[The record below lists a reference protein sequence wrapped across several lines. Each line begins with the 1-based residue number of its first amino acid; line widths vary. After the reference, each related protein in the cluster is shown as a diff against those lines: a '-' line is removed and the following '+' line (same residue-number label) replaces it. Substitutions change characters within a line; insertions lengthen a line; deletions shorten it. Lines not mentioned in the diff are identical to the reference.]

1 MMWMTGTMA
10 GCVGI
15 FNNDPKL
22 RKPSILKAA
31 VLRKRAF
38 DLVRKRILYQA
49 LHKRLLILGIC
60 TFVLLLVVFVV
71 VMSLGFYHPYHSSI
85 ILSASLGIAIPGLCV
100 SLVMCIVLGAEYPG
114 EYDHFNNAKLITT
127 LKVLLAMAEIAM
139 LVLLSLHLIQSPAK
153 IGQITASV
161 VLCGVCVIW
170 MWISQLVI
178 IVGLKRAL
186 KGVFASLLF
195 VVIGNHAITALLCVA
210 VWYMVTDLYDKTDEY
225 RDMSQHINTT
235 LYIMTLC
242 IIIGSNSLLNIPMYF
257 IGYLYEVTELSAL
270 LLTNCDDRDE
280 EHNFVY
286 SNQAKLLIDNL
297 VSLPP
302 FHKTFFPLVFARYGW
317 VPYFWIFHS
326 LFLFFAAYDKTSV
339 ALAIAH
345 FFINA
350 FVNHRMF
357 MLAIMTHVTLLWLV
371 LNVFFSVVIVG
382 FVTVVLY
389 TCFGLPFA
397 LIMLMTGAMSILL
410 NWKLVMA

>member
-1 MMWMTGTMA
+1 M
-10 GCVGI
+10 I
-15 FNNDPKL
+15 FK
-22 RKPSILKAA
+22 I
-31 VLRKRAF
+31 
-38 DLVRKRILYQA
+38 
-49 LHKRLLILGIC
+49 
-60 TFVLLLVVFVV
+60 
-71 VMSLGFYHPYHSSI
+71 
-85 ILSASLGIAIPGLCV
+85 V
-100 SLVMCIVLGAEYPG
+100 SLAI
-114 EYDHFNNAKLITT
+114 
-127 LKVLLAMAEIAM
+127 AEIVT
-139 LVLLSLHLIQSPAK
+139 LVSLFFNLMQLPAK
-153 IGQITASV
+153 IGEITANV
-161 VLCGVCVIW
+161 VLCGVCV
-170 MWISQLVI
+170 MWLWIIEVVI
-178 IVGLKRAL
+178 VIVHKRVLKE
-186 KGVFASLLF
+186 VFASFLF

-210 VWYMVTDLYDKTDEY
+210 VWYMGLDLYEKTEEY
-225 RDMSQHINTT
+225 QDMSQHINAT

-350 FVNHRMF
+350 IVNHRMF
-357 MLAIMTHVTLLWLV
+357 MLAFMTHVTLLWLV
-371 LNVFFSVVIVG
+371 LNVILAVVIVG
-382 FVTVVLY
+382 FVTVILY
-389 TCFGLPFA
+389 ACFGLPFA
-397 LIMLMTGAMSILL
+397 LIMVIMLL
-410 NWKLVMA
+410 KDWCNE

>member
-1 MMWMTGTMA
+1 MKWMTGTMA

-49 LHKRLLILGIC
+49 FHKRLMILVIC
-60 TFVLLLVVFVV
+60 TFVLKWVGFGVVGFSGLHLLQT
-71 VMSLGFYHPYHSSI
+71 YDSSI
-85 ILSASLGIAIPGLCV
+85 ISASLGIALLGWFVFLLV
-100 SLVMCIVLGAEYPG
+100 SLVMCTFLFME
-114 EYDHFNNAKLITT
+114 DDNFNHAKLITT
-127 LKVLLAMAEIAM
+127 LKVLQAMAEIAM
-139 LVLLSLHLIQSPAK
+139 LVLLSLNLIQSPAK
-153 IGQITASV
+153 IGQITANI
-161 VLCGVCVIW
+161 VLCGVCVMW
-170 MWISQLVI
+170 LWISQLVI

-186 KGVFASLLF
+186 RGVFASLLF

-210 VWYMVTDLYDKTDEY
+210 VWYMGTDLYEKTNEHK
-225 RDMSQHINTT
+225 DMSQHINAS

-242 IIIGSNSLLNIPMYF
+242 IIIANNSFLNIPMYF

-270 LLTNCDDRDE
+270 LLTDCHDRDE

-286 SNQAKLLIDNL
+286 SNQAKLLINNL

-302 FHKTFFPLVFARYGW
+302 FHKNLFPLAFARYGW
-317 VPYFWIFHS
+317 VPYFWIFPP

-350 FVNHRMF
+350 FVNNRMF

-371 LNVFFSVVIVG
+371 LNVVFSVVIVG

-397 LIMLMTGAMSILL
+397 LIMLIMLIKDWC
-410 NWKLVMA
+410 NE

>member
-1 MMWMTGTMA
+1 MTGNA
-10 GCVGI
+10 VGCVGI
-15 FNNDPKL
+15 FNNDLKL
-22 RKPSILKAA
+22 RKPSILKAE
-31 VLRKRAF
+31 VIRKRAF
-38 DLVRKRILYQA
+38 DLVRRRILYHA
-49 LHKRLLILGIC
+49 LFLRL
-60 TFVLLLVVFVV
+60 TVFVSCAWFLLVAGFGMVGFSNGVFAKIG
-71 VMSLGFYHPYHSSI
+71 SPI
-85 ILSASLGIAIPGLCV
+85 ISASFIIGVICFGIVSTVFGLFILNCLCCQAERPDEFDYTLWSTIPNDVFLAI
-100 SLVMCIVLGAEYPG
+100 S
-114 EYDHFNNAKLITT
+114 
-127 LKVLLAMAEIAM
+127 EIAM
-139 LVLLSLHLIQSPAK
+139 LVLFLLSLIQSPAK
-153 IGQITASV
+153 IGQITANV
-161 VLCGVCVIW
+161 VFCGVCV
-170 MWISQLVI
+170 MWLWITQLVI

-225 RDMSQHINTT
+225 NDMSQHINAT

-270 LLTNCDDRDE
+270 LLTDCDDRDD

-297 VSLPP
+297 VSLHP

-357 MLAIMTHVTLLWLV
+357 MLAIMTHVTVLWLV
-371 LNVFFSVVIVG
+371 LNVVFSVVIVG

-397 LIMLMTGAMSILL
+397 LIMLIMLIKDWC
-410 NWKLVMA
+410 N